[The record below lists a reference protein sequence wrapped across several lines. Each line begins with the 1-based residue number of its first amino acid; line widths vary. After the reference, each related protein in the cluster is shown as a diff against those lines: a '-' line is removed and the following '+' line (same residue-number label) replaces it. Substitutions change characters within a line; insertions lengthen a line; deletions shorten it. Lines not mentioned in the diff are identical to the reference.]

1 MSFVPD
7 PNLQMK
13 LRRAVQEGVNAYL
26 LIVSRTMR
34 ETLSKQG
41 GGLLYRVGKGKKNG
55 RNSRERGYHRASRS
69 GQPPAADT
77 GALRRSWQVGRGL
90 QGGTG
95 GISIPKGADNFVPSR
110 RKRRPVPAE
119 ARQALLTVVS
129 NGNVIGYRFGS
140 ALKYARI
147 DRGWGRVK
155 ARPYVEPTMAMTRD
169 LFEPTMATA
178 IRRHFGG
185 PPRA

>member
-7 PNLQMK
+7 PNVQNK

-95 GISIPKGADNFVPSR
+95 GIPIPKGADNFVPSR

-119 ARQALLTVVS
+119 ARQATLAIL
-129 NGNVIGYRFGS
+129 NHGNIVGYRFGS

-178 IRRHFGG
+178 LRRHFGG

>member
-1 MSFVPD
+1 MTFVPD
-7 PNLQMK
+7 PVIHMK

-26 LIVSRTMR
+26 LTVSRAMR
-34 ETLSKQG
+34 ETLSKKG
-41 GGLLYRVGKGKKNG
+41 MGRLYKVGKGKKNS
-55 RNSRERGYHRASRS
+55 RNLRESGYHRASHR
-69 GQPPAADT
+69 GAPPAPDT

-95 GISIPKGADNFVPSR
+95 GVAFPKGSDEFTPSR
-110 RKRRPVPAE
+110 RKRRPVTAE
-119 ARQALLTVVS
+119 ARQALLTVIS

-155 ARPYVEPTMAMTRD
+155 PRPYVEPTMAMTRD
-169 LFEPTMATA
+169 LFEPIMATA
-178 IRRHFGG
+178 LRRHFGG